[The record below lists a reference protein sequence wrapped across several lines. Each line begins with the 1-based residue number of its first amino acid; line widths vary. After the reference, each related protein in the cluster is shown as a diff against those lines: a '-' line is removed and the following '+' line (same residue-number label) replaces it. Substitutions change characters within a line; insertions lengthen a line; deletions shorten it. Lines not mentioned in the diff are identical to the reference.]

1 MLPRMFC
8 LYFNFADAM
17 CRQNALQRFLVVNA
31 DEFPVRM
38 HVCVGGCWNPKLP
51 PVCDK
56 NGKRDKPLREQL
68 ISDLITEC
76 LHFNKLNRDN
86 KISSTVGD
94 RSLFRDRHRSH

>member
-38 HVCVGGCWNPKLP
+38 HVCVGGVLESETAA
-51 PVCDK
+51 
-56 NGKRDKPLREQL
+56 RL
-68 ISDLITEC
+68 
-76 LHFNKLNRDN
+76 
-86 KISSTVGD
+86 
-94 RSLFRDRHRSH
+94 